1 MPVKRKLIRLP
12 AVRPGTP
19 YRRVMRSVEHELI
32 GWALNETAGNRSA
45 AARLLKMPRNTL
57 LRRMRVLKLQRT
69 KRKRRRT
76 KQY

>member
-1 MPVKRKLIRLP
+1 
-12 AVRPGTP
+12 
-19 YRRVMRSVEHELI
+19 MRSVEHELI